1 MLNIVDLFSGAG
13 GLTEGFRLKKY
24 FNFICHVEMDKD
36 ACSSLE
42 LRNIYYY
49 LKHRNNLECYYNYIQ
64 NNISK
69 DELYK
74 FIPKKIVKDIL
85 NIEISKQ
92 TIPVIFNFIDTKLKG
107 KSVDG
112 IIGGP
117 PCQAYS
123 LVGRVRNEKKKLTD
137 ERIYLYKYYLDFLK
151 KYNPKFF
158 IFENV
163 KGLLS
168 FKDVEGEFL
177 FPKIIK
183 EFNNCGYSI
192 EYNIID
198 VAEYGVS
205 QKRERLILI
214 GCRNDLN
221 IKVSFFK
228 YLSKYKET
236 APLLKELLSDLPQI
250 EAGKSFDKY
259 IGINFNEVV
268 RKYIRDNKEI
278 ILTQHVA
285 RPHNIND
292 LAIYKIVL
300 EAKIR
305 GKNLKYDDLPEKLRT
320 HSNLSSFLDR
330 YKALDYNSVSHTI
343 VAHISKDGHYYIHPD
358 LNQNRSITV
367 REAARIQ
374 GFSDDFYFEHSRTA
388 AFKQIGN
395 AVPPILS
402 KKIAISILE
411 LLKDIKK

>member
-1 MLNIVDLFSGAG
+1 VLNIVDLFSGAG

-49 LKHRNNLECYYNYIQ
+49 LKHRNNLEYYYNYIQ

-214 GCRNDLN
+214 GYRNDLN

-285 RPHNIND
+285 R
-292 LAIYKIVL
+292 
-300 EAKIR
+300 
-305 GKNLKYDDLPEKLRT
+305 
-320 HSNLSSFLDR
+320 LSSFLDR